1 MEQLCGMRVLSLT
14 CGAMLSLAVK
24 TLSDLREYLIFLSV
38 SGLGTTQLGLLE
50 VLGGDVLQSR
60 DCLGCVL
67 SRTEEGAF
75 LQTIGRIIP

>member
-1 MEQLCGMRVLSLT
+1 MWNACSSPNLWSY
-14 CGAMLSLAVK
+14 AFFAVK

-38 SGLGTTQLGLLE
+38 SGLGTTQLGILE

-60 DCLGCVL
+60 DCLGWVL

-75 LQTIGRIIP
+75 LQTIGRVIP

>member
-1 MEQLCGMRVLSLT
+1 MWNVCSSPNLWSY
-14 CGAMLSLAVK
+14 AFFAVK

-60 DCLGCVL
+60 DCLGWVL

-75 LQTIGRIIP
+75 LQTIGRVIP